1 VSTQTIEGIRFGDFL
16 LDTQG
21 RRLLRDGER
30 VALGPLEFKLLET
43 FIRNRSRVLTGDEL
57 RILVWADDP
66 SRQVLPA
73 QDVNA
78 LYVSIRKLRAALG
91 DAGKWIVNIP
101 KVGYTISSDAKI
113 EELSA
118 SASDVPE
125 DVTPFVGREKEI
137 SLIRGSLLRTRL
149 VTLTGPP
156 GVGKT
161 RLAKEVA
168 KSMADR
174 FGSGVHFIDLTSVED
189 GQYVTKAVLSA
200 FDLPDSHQT
209 DLKDGL
215 SKFFKDK
222 SVALILDN
230 CEHVIDDASKLTQDL
245 CNAGRGVHVI
255 ATSREPLQLPNEA
268 VIVIQPLSVPPKG
281 KTLKVDA
288 ISDFEAVRLFIG
300 LADQRRPDIEFADRD
315 LPFIGNICRQ
325 LEGIPIAIEL
335 AAAQVDAYSVE
346 QISAVVK
353 DRFRLLQRR
362 GSESSKHNTL
372 EAAIE
377 WSYNLLSP
385 EEQMLLRR
393 LSVLRGGWTSEIAS
407 KVCSDE
413 KISGTDIIYLMA
425 SLVRH
430 SLIQMY
436 SRKGVQR
443 YNMLEMIRQYGRRQL
458 SDAGEQGSLLTNRTA
473 VFLDLV
479 ERSFDDGDRGEW
491 PAILDAE
498 YDNIRAVLARTI
510 EEGDDI
516 VSGLRLCGALS
527 RFWFNHG
534 HIAEAESWTKAAL
547 EKDNGSS
554 PPARA
559 KVLMAAGFFFGQ
571 TPGKDEDADLRRSY
585 FEESIR
591 IWKDVGDKR
600 NLGVS
605 LVGYAFFLNR
615 HGEHEKAVKIAEQ
628 SLEVL
633 RQTDS
638 PVLIARAANNLAL
651 TLLEMGEFDRS
662 LPILEEA
669 LRDARVS
676 DDVFLEAV
684 CLHNMAEVAMYL
696 EDLEQAADFAA
707 RALELFETRGLR
719 PNIALT
725 KLLQSELL
733 VAKGAIREALELQHQ
748 VLTEFAEIGDNQGI
762 ASALE
767 AIGETLIIEGS
778 DQTSATH
785 LISAAGALRQKIHIR
800 LGPARRAALEEAL
813 AKAKKSLGKTPYE
826 KAITAGRTATIKRS
840 IDLALISAKR
850 PASED
855 HSERRPYLSN

>member
-1 VSTQTIEGIRFGDFL
+1 LRNEIISVRNLSKTVSTQTIEGVRFGEFL

-21 RRLLRDGER
+21 RRLLLDGKR

-43 FIRNRSRVLTGDEL
+43 FIRNRGRVLTGDEL
-57 RILVWADDP
+57 RILVWANDP
-66 SRQVLPA
+66 SRKEVPA
-73 QDVNA
+73 GDVNA

-137 SLIRGSLLRTRL
+137 ALIRDSLLRTRL

-200 FDLPDSHQT
+200 FDLPDSHET

-230 CEHVIDDASKLTQDL
+230 CEHVIDDASNLVENL
-245 CNAGRGVHVI
+245 CNSGRGVHVI
-255 ATSREPLQLPNEA
+255 ATSREPLLLPTEA

-281 KTLKVDA
+281 KALKIDA
-288 ISDFEAVRLFIG
+288 IADFEAVRLFIG
-300 LADQRRPDIEFADRD
+300 LADQRRPDIAFADRD
-315 LPFIGNICRQ
+315 LPFVGNICRQ
-325 LEGIPIAIEL
+325 LEGIPVAIEL

-377 WSYNLLSP
+377 WSYNLLSS
-385 EEQMLLRR
+385 EEQTLLRR

-413 KISGTDIIYLMA
+413 KISGTDIFYLMA
-425 SLVRH
+425 SLVRR

-443 YNMLEMIRQYGRRQL
+443 YNMLEMIRQYGRRRL
-458 SDAGEQGSLLTNRTA
+458 SDAGEQAALLTNRTA
-473 VFLDLV
+473 VLLDLV

-516 VSGLRLCGALS
+516 VSGLRMCGALS

-534 HIAEAESWTKAAL
+534 HIGEAQTWTKKAL

-559 KVLMAAGFFFGQ
+559 KALMAAGFFFGQ
-571 TPGKDEDADLRRSY
+571 TPGMDDDTEVRRSY

-591 IWKDVGDKR
+591 IWKEVGDKR
-600 NLGVS
+600 NLGVT

-615 HGEHEKAVKIAEQ
+615 HGEHKRAEKIAEQ

-638 PVLIARAANNLAL
+638 FVLIARAANNLAL
-651 TLLEMGEFDRS
+651 TLLEMGEFQRS

-669 LRDARVS
+669 LRDARIS
-676 DDVFLEAV
+676 NDVFLEAV
-684 CLHNMAEVAMYL
+684 CLHNMGEVAMYL
-696 EDLEQAADFAA
+696 TDLEKAEEFAV
-707 RALELFETRGLR
+707 RGRELFESLGLR
-719 PNIALT
+719 PNVALT
-725 KLLQSELL
+725 KLLQSEIL
-733 VAKGAIREALELQHQ
+733 VAKGGTADALDLQRQ
-748 VLTEFAEIGDNQGI
+748 VLAEFVEIGDSQGI

-767 AIGETLIIEGS
+767 AIGSTLAFEGKLFPVAA
-778 DQTSATH
+778 QI
-785 LISAAGALRQKIHIR
+785 LNSAAALRKEINIT
-800 LGPARRAALEEAL
+800 LGPARQRIIDEALEKCRSAVGEVSANLTTSKAIDAALAV
-813 AKAKKSLGKTPYE
+813 
-826 KAITAGRTATIKRS
+826 
-840 IDLALISAKR
+840 
-850 PASED
+850 
-855 HSERRPYLSN
+855 